1 MLTRWRWI
9 LMLGAMIGTL
19 GGLVRFAMG
28 SIPSGGTILAANGPT
43 NTAKTLD
50 IGDELTI
57 LSWNIHYGGGPTLE
71 VGRGQSRA
79 AVVGHLDAI
88 AAYIRSVDADIV
100 ALQEVDRGAIRSY
113 DIDQLRWLQEAT
125 GMPFAVWT
133 PTWDAGW
140 VPHPGL
146 NPKTQ
151 IGRVLSGQVVLS
163 RFALTTDEHHRLPQP
178 KQSVPLYNRFYLHRH
193 LTQVTAKLGES
204 GDLRI
209 INAHLEAFDSANRQ
223 SQADTAVAVV
233 GSDTTRTVLLGDMNS
248 TPPEAKMRAAFPDE
262 PETDMSTDDTI
273 DRLRQISG
281 MREVVPPKVYAA
293 DESAWFT
300 FPAHAPNRRLDYVFY
315 GSSLSL
321 MQAEVP
327 RFDSPPSDH
336 LPVVTRFRLE

>member
-1 MLTRWRWI
+1 MA
-9 LMLGAMIGTL
+9 GAMVGTL

-28 SIPSGGTILAANGPT
+28 NIPSGGTILTATGPT
-43 NTAKTLD
+43 TTAKTLD

-57 LSWNIHYGGGPTLE
+57 VSWNIHYGGGPTLE

-79 AVVGHLDAI
+79 DVVSHLDAV

-151 IGRVLSGQVVLS
+151 IGRVRSGQVVLS
-163 RFALTTDEHHRLPQP
+163 RFALSTDEHHRLPQP
-178 KQSVPLYNRFYLHRH
+178 DQTIPLYNRFYLHRH
-193 LTQVTAKLGES
+193 LTSVTAKLGDS
-204 GDLRI
+204 VDLRI
-209 INAHLEAFDSANRQ
+209 VNAHLEAFDATNRK
-223 SQADTAVAVV
+223 SHAETAAAVIGTDTA
-233 GSDTTRTVLLGDMNS
+233 RTVFLGDMNC

-273 DRLRQISG
+273 GRLRRIAG
-281 MREVVPPKVYAA
+281 MKEVVPAEVYAA

-315 GSSLSL
+315 GASLNL
-321 MQAEVP
+321 MRAEVP

>member
-1 MLTRWRWI
+1 MV
-9 LMLGAMIGTL
+9 GAVVGTL

-28 SIPSGGTILAANGPT
+28 NIPSGGTILTPAGP
-43 NTAKTLD
+43 NNPAKTLD

-57 LSWNIHYGGGPTLE
+57 VSWNIHYGGGPTLE

-79 AVVGHLDAI
+79 EVIDHLDAI
-88 AAYIRSVDADIV
+88 AAYLRSVDADIV

-125 GMPFAVWT
+125 DMPFAVWT

-151 IGRVLSGQVVLS
+151 IGRVRSGQIVLS
-163 RFALTTDEHHRLPQP
+163 RFALSTDEHHRLPQP
-178 KQSVPLYNRFYLHRH
+178 EQSTPLYNRFYLHRH
-193 LTQVTAKLGES
+193 ITSVTAKLGA
-204 GDLRI
+204 GVDLRV
-209 INAHLEAFDSANRQ
+209 INAHLEAFDSTNRK
-223 SQADTAVAVV
+223 SHADTAVALV
-233 GSDTTRTVLLGDMNS
+233 GTDTARTVLLGDMNC
-248 TPPEAKMRAAFPDE
+248 TPPEAKLRAAFPDE

-281 MREVVPPKVYAA
+281 LKEVVPAEVYAA

-300 FPAHAPNRRLDYVFY
+300 FPAHAPNRRLDYVFH
-315 GSSLSL
+315 GASLSL
-321 MQAEVP
+321 MRAEVP
-327 RFDSPPSDH
+327 RFESPPSDH
-336 LPVVTRFRLE
+336 LPVVTRFRLD

>member
-1 MLTRWRWI
+1 MV
-9 LMLGAMIGTL
+9 GAVVGTL

-28 SIPSGGTILAANGPT
+28 NIPSGGTILTPAGP
-43 NTAKTLD
+43 NNPAKTLD

-57 LSWNIHYGGGPTLE
+57 VSWNIHYGGGPTLE

-79 AVVGHLDAI
+79 EVIDHLDAI
-88 AAYIRSVDADIV
+88 AAYLRSVDADIV

-125 GMPFAVWT
+125 DMPFAVWT

-151 IGRVLSGQVVLS
+151 IGRVRSGQIVLS
-163 RFALTTDEHHRLPQP
+163 RFALSTDEHHRLPQP
-178 KQSVPLYNRFYLHRH
+178 EQSTPLYNRFYLHRH
-193 LTQVTAKLGES
+193 LTSVTAKLGA
-204 GDLRI
+204 GVDLRV
-209 INAHLEAFDSANRQ
+209 INAHLEAFDSTNRK
-223 SQADTAVAVV
+223 SHADTAVALV
-233 GSDTTRTVLLGDMNS
+233 GTDTARTVLLGDMNC
-248 TPPEAKMRAAFPDE
+248 TPPEAKLRAAFPDE

-281 MREVVPPKVYAA
+281 LKEVVPAEVYAA

-300 FPAHAPNRRLDYVFY
+300 FPAHAPNRRLDYVFH
-315 GSSLSL
+315 GASLSL
-321 MQAEVP
+321 MRAEVP
-327 RFDSPPSDH
+327 RFESPPSDH
-336 LPVVTRFRLE
+336 LPVVTRFRLD